1 MIRIEYS
8 YLFSQGCDKYICS
21 KASKRIL
28 EIKEL
33 NIDIQS
39 IFTSDDFNNA
49 DWSHYK
55 FLKVDNLINKYKRI
69 SINNTLSQYS

>member
-1 MIRIEYS
+1 M
-8 YLFSQGCDKYICS
+8 CS

-49 DWSHYK
+49 D
-55 FLKVDNLINKYKRI
+55 L
-69 SINNTLSQYS
+69 